1 MHYLL
6 IGIIDN
12 FSYFWPSVALK
23 SLQGI
28 GGAYCLVTPGR
39 DHVVRG
45 GNFRNFNEGDNIR
58 VIRPKESRAGR
69 KRDKDN
75 DVHGLKTERKECGHR
90 HVGYGLK
97 LTFDLPQ
104 GKAVGK
110 LKIRACWHDI
120 VFRNEF
126 GFTERMFLY
135 T

>member
-1 MHYLL
+1 
-6 IGIIDN
+6 
-12 FSYFWPSVALK
+12 LK

-45 GNFRNFNEGDNIR
+45 GTLRNFNEGDNIR
-58 VIRPKESRAGR
+58 VIRSKELRDGR
-69 KRDKDN
+69 KRDKN
-75 DVHGLKTERKECGHR
+75 NAVMGIKTEREEGGHR

>member
-1 MHYLL
+1 MVSGLL
-6 IGIIDN
+6 EEPAEEG
-12 FSYFWPSVALK
+12 
-23 SLQGI
+23 
-28 GGAYCLVTPGR
+28 
-39 DHVVRG
+39 
-45 GNFRNFNEGDNIR
+45 NFNEGDNIR